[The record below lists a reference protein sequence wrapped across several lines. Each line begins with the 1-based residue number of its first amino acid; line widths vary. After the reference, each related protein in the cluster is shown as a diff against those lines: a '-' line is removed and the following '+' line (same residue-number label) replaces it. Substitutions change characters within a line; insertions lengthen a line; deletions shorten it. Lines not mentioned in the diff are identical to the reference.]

1 MLYFLQQQVDSLNT
15 TERAYLIAAIMA
27 LASGLVF
34 CALYIR
40 RLHVKMLEREKETIK
55 MYVEVTRDL
64 VTSNMQVS
72 RVVNENA
79 AVGTKIVEAS
89 ERNSLSSEALTKAV
103 TNMHQTVLNFL
114 NVELN
119 KNAARTP

>member
-1 MLYFLQQQVDSLNT
+1 M
-15 TERAYLIAAIMA
+15 RMI
-27 LASGLVF
+27 
-34 CALYIR
+34 
-40 RLHVKMLEREKETIK
+40 EREKETIK